1 MAKRRSKNLQD
12 APTAT
17 DGVFSEIDKI
27 PFVVNKKYKVQ
38 LTFLPEME
46 VEADNEQEAV
56 ANYNKFLGVRATTN
70 KYSITLL

>member
-1 MAKRRSKNLQD
+1 MAKRKPKNLQD
-12 APTAT
+12 ATQDMDVLPLQE
-17 DGVFSEIDKI
+17 GHPSS
-27 PFVVNKKYKVQ
+27 KYKVQ

-46 VEADNEQEAV
+46 VEAANEQEAI